1 MPPLEVTSLALEKE
15 RLEEYYLTN
24 FRALL
29 DPFSGLTSNPR
40 TGSGP
45 AIPLYPNRS
54 INNVVTSKLPA
65 SVLGSI
71 VVAIRVLDI
80 VVLSLGRGELALAAS
95 SN

>member
-1 MPPLEVTSLALEKE
+1 M
-15 RLEEYYLTN
+15 N

-29 DPFSGLTSNPR
+29 DPFSGLTSNPL

-45 AIPLYPNRS
+45 ARPLHANRS

-71 VVAIRVLDI
+71 AVAIRVLEI
-80 VVLSLGRGELALAAS
+80 VVLSF
-95 SN
+95 